1 MYPSYGKMD
10 NASRFYG
17 KNYIGTMDLTFL
29 TQPSLLYNISMAR
42 YPLQLEYTK
51 RHSEKAK
58 SEYWNYSIEPKN
70 EFIIWKI
77 NFDIG

>member
-1 MYPSYGKMD
+1 MD

-58 SEYWNYSIEPKN
+58 SEY
-70 EFIIWKI
+70 
-77 NFDIG
+77 